1 MNLCPTSN
9 SKYLQKGF
17 ENETNT
23 ISKHESYIVACVE
36 RETAPMCFKSITFTK
51 SVAPY
56 LIEM

>member
-1 MNLCPTSN
+1 M
-9 SKYLQKGF
+9 QKGF

-23 ISKHESYIVACVE
+23 ILQQESYIVARVE
-36 RETAPMCFKSITFTK
+36 RETAPMCFKSITK

>member
-1 MNLCPTSN
+1 M
-9 SKYLQKGF
+9 QKGF

-23 ISKHESYIVACVE
+23 ILQQESYIVARVE